1 MDRMSAC
8 HVYRAVRCGVERLE
22 PGYCLPRHRHAAG
35 YATIALAGSFV
46 ESSFAGRFVV
56 EPGDVLLHGRF
67 DCHANFPLGR
77 NALEILRL
85 PWFDDGIEGHFR
97 VRDPEALVRIAE
109 RDPLQATRELALAIE
124 PVTARALHWTE
135 RLAGALAN
143 DTSLCL
149 RSWAERTGIAPETL
163 SRGFGR
169 TFGASPKLFR
179 MEARARRALHLL
191 TRSSTPLTVLAHELG
206 FTDLAH
212 MSHSV
217 QALTG
222 FAPSIWRSASHERLL
237 GQLRTSR

>member
-1 MDRMSAC
+1 VPTH
-8 HVYRAVRCGVERLE
+8 HVYRAVRSGVERLA
-22 PGYCLPRHRHAAG
+22 PGYRLPRHRHTAG
-35 YATIALAGSFV
+35 YATVALAGSFV

-56 EPGDVLLHGRF
+56 EPGDALLHGRF

-109 RDPLQATRELALAIE
+109 RDPLQATRELVLAIE
-124 PVTARALHWTE
+124 RAAPREQHWTE

-149 RSWAERTGIAPETL
+149 RTWAEQEDIAPETL

-169 TFGASPKLFR
+169 TFGTSPKLFR
-179 MEARARRALHLL
+179 MEVRARRALHVL
-191 TRSSTPLTVLAHELG
+191 TRTRVPLTVLAHELG
-206 FTDLAH
+206 FADLAH

-222 FAPSIWRSASHERLL
+222 FAPSSWRSASQERLL